1 MSCGPQKTASKIVLN
16 YSNPIG
22 YGGGPSIKVTL
33 DLDKKRLKF
42 SFSCWCGSWWY
53 FLASVHFSDAQL
65 VFWQSFINMFS
76 FLEQS
81 YIHFGLRCWSLRVP
95 GGFSKRR
102 EAKLR
107 HRTPNHFLSVF
118 LLISAAIAFA
128 IMWQNF
134 PQQLRL
140 RTLPTMSVCLLSLFF
155 EHFFQLEIFTF

>member
-33 DLDKKRLKF
+33 DLDKK
-42 SFSCWCGSWWY
+42 GSNFPFPVGVAAADIFWHQY
-53 FLASVHFSDAQL
+53 ISLMLNLFFGRVSSTCFLFLNSPTSILALGVEVYEFQE
-65 VFWQSFINMFS
+65 VF
-76 FLEQS
+76 
-81 YIHFGLRCWSLRVP
+81 P
-95 GGFSKRR
+95 R
-102 EAKLR
+102 EAAKLR

>member
-1 MSCGPQKTASKIVLN
+1 MWPTKNCLENRAELLKSNWIWWWPKYQSNSRSWQK
-16 YSNPIG
+16 
-22 YGGGPSIKVTL
+22 
-33 DLDKKRLKF
+33 RFKF
-42 SFSCWCGSWWY
+42 SFSCWCGSCWY

-81 YIHFGLRCWSLRVP
+81 YIHFGFRCWSLRVW
-95 GGFSKRR
+95 GVSRR
-102 EAKLR
+102 RRRR